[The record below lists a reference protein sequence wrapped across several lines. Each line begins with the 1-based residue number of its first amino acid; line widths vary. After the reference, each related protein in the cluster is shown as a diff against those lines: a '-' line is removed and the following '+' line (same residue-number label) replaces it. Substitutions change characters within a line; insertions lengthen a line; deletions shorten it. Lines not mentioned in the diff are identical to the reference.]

1 MRWTAQPQRRCSL
14 TPFSCSIAGTFYT
27 HLMACGFKCLGRI
40 LDRYVRFCCESP
52 GLVYACQV
60 FDEITEQDVVA
71 GTLFVSWDDAG
82 LLKSQLFHVC
92 GMMKL
97 MLPLVVDEMTCQ
109 RYARHVFSPLIETE
123 EG

>member
-1 MRWTAQPQRRCSL
+1 M
-14 TPFSCSIAGTFYT
+14 
-27 HLMACGFKCLGRI
+27 
-40 LDRYVRFCCESP
+40 
-52 GLVYACQV
+52 
-60 FDEITEQDVVA
+60 VA

-109 RYARHVFSPLIETE
+109 RYARHVFFPLIETE

>member
-1 MRWTAQPQRRCSL
+1 
-14 TPFSCSIAGTFYT
+14 
-27 HLMACGFKCLGRI
+27 MACGFKCLGRI

-109 RYARHVFSPLIETE
+109 RSKPWPGFFIVCE
-123 EG
+123 

>member
-52 GLVYACQV
+52 VLSMHAKYSMKLLNKMWSQEPC
-60 FDEITEQDVVA
+60 
-71 GTLFVSWDDAG
+71 LFR
-82 LLKSQLFHVC
+82 
-92 GMMKL
+92 GMML
-97 MLPLVVDEMTCQ
+97 D
-109 RYARHVFSPLIETE
+109 Y
-123 EG
+123 